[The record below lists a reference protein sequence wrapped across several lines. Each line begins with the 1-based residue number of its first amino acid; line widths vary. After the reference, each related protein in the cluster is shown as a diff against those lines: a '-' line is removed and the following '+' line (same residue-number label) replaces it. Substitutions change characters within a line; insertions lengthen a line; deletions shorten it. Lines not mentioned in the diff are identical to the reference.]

1 MDMPMTAQLPAAGSP
16 EDVGHLLYQRRRV
29 ILRPD
34 EPLKGAVPS
43 SAVSI
48 AGHLVV
54 TLECDD
60 VELLA
65 LTAEGLTPSGI
76 GRRMALNERTV
87 RRRLSRLCE
96 RLGVSTP
103 MQAVVWAVRHGVI

>member
-1 MDMPMTAQLPAAGSP
+1 MTMQLPAAGSP
-16 EDVGHLLYQRRRV
+16 GDACPQLYQRRRV
-29 ILRPD
+29 IFRPD
-34 EPLKGAVPS
+34 EPVEGAVPS
-43 SAVSI
+43 SAVSV
-48 AGHLVV
+48 AGRLVV

-65 LTAEGLTPSGI
+65 LTAEGLSPPGI

-87 RRRLSRLCE
+87 RRRLGRLCE